1 MNYDFASMTI
11 TQNKSQPTQSGFTL
25 IELAIVLVIM
35 GLLISAIIG
44 VGTAQ
49 LQQARISA
57 TKQKEDVIRLAL
69 INYITRNNRLPCPA
83 VATIAEG
90 ATGYGV
96 EAPNSGVCTGT
107 VVNGAVATGIVPWT
121 SLGVSDENATDG
133 YYNRYTYQVAL
144 TATNTNAQ
152 TIAGLKGAISIHS
165 GTPTVLGLPAAG
177 NQTNDCTPA
186 GGNYNPCSAV
196 AVIVSHGANTF
207 GSYGRDGTQ
216 RALPT
221 GADELENT
229 NNDSR
234 FLIKD
239 YSDNLAN
246 PFDDILLPLS
256 TTDLITPL
264 TTHGTM
270 QDYRAKI
277 NDDFSDIKN
286 AIIANAISNRMG
298 AGFPHSY
305 PIPAFLPALPAT
317 TLNDPWGNP
326 YVYVQNSVAPMPLI
340 DNTTLG
346 NVVAYTVTSYG
357 SDGVVG
363 GNDDIQSIIT
373 VNQLQDAFA
382 KAGW

>member
-1 MNYDFASMTI
+1 
-11 TQNKSQPTQSGFTL
+11 
-25 IELAIVLVIM
+25 
-35 GLLISAIIG
+35 
-44 VGTAQ
+44 
-49 LQQARISA
+49 
-57 TKQKEDVIRLAL
+57 
-69 INYITRNNRLPCPA
+69 
-83 VATIAEG
+83 
-90 ATGYGV
+90 
-96 EAPNSGVCTGT
+96 
-107 VVNGAVATGIVPWT
+107 
-121 SLGVSDENATDG
+121 
-133 YYNRYTYQVAL
+133 
-144 TATNTNAQ
+144 
-152 TIAGLKGAISIHS
+152 
-165 GTPTVLGLPAAG
+165 
-177 NQTNDCTPA
+177 
-186 GGNYNPCSAV
+186 
-196 AVIVSHGANTF
+196 
-207 GSYGRDGTQ
+207 
-216 RALPT
+216 
-221 GADELENT
+221 
-229 NNDSR
+229 
-234 FLIKD
+234 
-239 YSDNLAN
+239 
-246 PFDDILLPLS
+246 
-256 TTDLITPL
+256 
-264 TTHGTM
+264 M